1 MGYADGM
8 EFKDNWRFVNS
19 EENRVRLASFWTAIL
34 FGLDRAWNCNQ
45 VGLELAAL
53 PEESFDHLR
62 RNLNFVLWFYYGCF
76 VGCVDVM
83 S

>member
-8 EFKDNWRFVNS
+8 EFKDNWHFVNS

-34 FGLDRAWNCNQ
+34 FGLDCAWNCNQ

-53 PEESFDHLR
+53 SEESFDHLR